1 MLKWSQVGESMDE
14 RSKKTLYIIMGLITA
29 MLLGTVYGSYLTPS
43 KTHLV
48 FGATYMTMNNPFYEV
63 INNELKK
70 EIEKKGDELIVRNPE
85 LDIDKQNEQI
95 EEFVAKKVDGIF
107 VNPIDS
113 SKLTSLQSAREAGIP
128 IIAIDAS
135 VDNTDLIDCLIESD
149 NYDAGV
155 LCAQNMMQ
163 RMQSA
168 NIVLLK
174 HSTVESAASRIQG
187 FVDTIKD
194 YPQYKIIDSAE
205 CEGQLERS
213 MPAMQAILKEHSNI
227 NVVMALNDPA
237 ALGALAAIESLNR
250 TNILVYG
257 VDGTP
262 DLKSL
267 IKQSP
272 LIAGTAAQ
280 SPIKFGTLAAKNMYK
295 ILERKDVPKT
305 IEVPVTLITKDNI
318 DSYNV
323 KGWQ

>member
-1 MLKWSQVGESMDE
+1 MDE
-14 RSKKTLYIIMGLITA
+14 RSKRTLNIIIGLVIA
-29 MLLGTVYGSYLTPS
+29 VLLGTIYSSYLMPQ

-70 EIEKKGDELIVRNPE
+70 EIEKEGDELIVRNPE

-95 EEFVAKKVDGIF
+95 EEFISKKVDGIF

-113 SKLTSLQSAREAGIP
+113 SKLTSLESAREAGIP

-135 VDNTDLIDCLIESD
+135 VENKDLINCVIESD

-155 LCAQNMMQ
+155 LCAQNMMK

-174 HSTVESAASRIQG
+174 HSTVESASSRIQG
-187 FVDTIKD
+187 FVDTIKNFS
-194 YPQYKIIDSAE
+194 QYKIIDSAE
-205 CEGQLERS
+205 CEGQLERTMPLMES
-213 MPAMQAILKEHSNI
+213 MLKKNSNI
-227 NVVMALNDPA
+227 DVVMALNDPS
-237 ALGALAAIESLNR
+237 ALGALAAIESMKR

-280 SPIKFGTLAAKNMYK
+280 FPLKFGKLAAKNIYYIIQGK
-295 ILERKDVPKT
+295 EVSRT
-305 IEVPVTLITKDNI
+305 IEVPVSLITKDNI
-318 DSYNV
+318 DSYNL

>member
-1 MLKWSQVGESMDE
+1 MDE
-14 RSKKTLYIIMGLITA
+14 RGKRTFHIIIGLVIA
-29 MLLGTVYGSYLTPS
+29 VLLGTVYSSYLMPP

-70 EIEKKGDELIVRNPE
+70 EIEKEGDELIVRNPE
-85 LDIDKQNEQI
+85 LNIDKQNEQI
-95 EEFVAKKVDGIF
+95 EEFISKKVDGIF

-113 SKLTSLQSAREAGIP
+113 SKLTSLESAREAGIP

-135 VDNTDLIDCLIESD
+135 VENKDLIDCVIESD

-155 LCAQNMMQ
+155 LCAQNMMK

-187 FVDTIKD
+187 FVDTIKN

-205 CEGQLERS
+205 CEGQLERAMPLMES
-213 MPAMQAILKEHSNI
+213 MLKKSSNI
-227 NVVMALNDPA
+227 DVVMALNDPS
-237 ALGALAAIESLNR
+237 ALGALAAIESMKR

-280 SPIKFGTLAAKNMYK
+280 FPLKFGKLAVKNMYYIIQSK
-295 ILERKDVPKT
+295 EVSKT
-305 IEVPVTLITKDNI
+305 IEVPVSLITKDNI

>member
-1 MLKWSQVGESMDE
+1 MDE
-14 RSKKTLYIIMGLITA
+14 RSKRTLHIIIGLVIA
-29 MLLGTVYGSYLTPS
+29 VLLGTVYSSYLMPQ

-70 EIEKKGDELIVRNPE
+70 EIEKEGDELIVRNPE
-85 LDIDKQNEQI
+85 LNIDKQNKQI
-95 EEFVAKKVDGIF
+95 EEFISKKVDGIF

-113 SKLTSLQSAREAGIP
+113 SKLTSLESAREAGIP

-135 VDNTDLIDCLIESD
+135 VENKDLIDCVIESD

-155 LCAQNMMQ
+155 LCAQDMMK

-168 NIVLLK
+168 DIVLLK
-174 HSTVESAASRIQG
+174 HSTVESAVSRIQG
-187 FVDTIKD
+187 FVDTIKN

-205 CEGQLERS
+205 CEGQLERAMPLMES
-213 MPAMQAILKEHSNI
+213 MLKKNSDI
-227 NVVMALNDPA
+227 DVVMALNDPS
-237 ALGALAAIESLNR
+237 ALGALAAIESMKR

-272 LIAGTAAQ
+272 LVAGTAAQ
-280 SPIKFGTLAAKNMYK
+280 SPIQFGRLAAKNMYYIIQRKEVSK
-295 ILERKDVPKT
+295 I
-305 IEVPVTLITKDNI
+305 IEVPVSLITKNNI

>member
-1 MLKWSQVGESMDE
+1 MDE
-14 RSKKTLYIIMGLITA
+14 RSKKTLYIIIGLITA
-29 MLLGTVYGSYLTPS
+29 MLLGTVYGSYLTLS
-43 KTHLV
+43 RTHLV
-48 FGATYMTMNNPFYEV
+48 FGVTYMTMNNPFYEV

-113 SKLTSLQSAREAGIP
+113 SKLTSLQSAREAGIT

-149 NYDAGV
+149 NYNAGV

-194 YPQYKIIDSAE
+194 YPQYKIIDFAE

>member
-1 MLKWSQVGESMDE
+1 MDE
-14 RSKKTLYIIMGLITA
+14 RSKKSLYIIIWLIVAT
-29 MLLGTVYGSYLTPS
+29 LLGTVYTSYLTPQ

-63 INNELKK
+63 INNELRK
-70 EIEKKGDELIVRNPE
+70 EIEQNGDELIVRNPE
-85 LDIDKQNEQI
+85 LDTDKQNEQI
-95 EEFVAKKVDGIF
+95 EEFISKKVDGIF

-113 SKLTSLQSAREAGIP
+113 KKLPSLESARKAGIP
-128 IIAIDAS
+128 VIAIDAS
-135 VDNTDLIDCLIESD
+135 VDNTDLIDCVIESD
-149 NYDAGV
+149 NYNAGV
-155 LCAQNMMQ
+155 LCAQNMMK

-194 YPQYKIIDSAE
+194 YPQYQIIDSAE
-205 CEGQLERS
+205 CEGQLERA
-213 MPAMQAILKEHSNI
+213 MPLMQTILKNHSNVD
-227 NVVMALNDPA
+227 VVMALNDPS

-250 TNILVYG
+250 QDIIVYG

-267 IKQSP
+267 IKQSS
-272 LIAGTAAQ
+272 LVAGTAAQ
-280 SPIKFGTLAAKNMYK
+280 SPLMFGKLSAKKMYD
-295 ILERKDVPKT
+295 ILQRKDIPKI

-318 DSYNV
+318 DSYSV

>member
-1 MLKWSQVGESMDE
+1 MDE
-14 RSKKTLYIIMGLITA
+14 RSKKTLYIIIGLIIA
-29 MLLGTVYGSYLTPS
+29 MLLGTVYGSYLIPS

-63 INNELKK
+63 INNALKK

-135 VDNTDLIDCLIESD
+135 ADNTDLIDCLIESD

-174 HSTVESAASRIQG
+174 HSTVESALSRIQG

-295 ILERKDVPKT
+295 ILERKDIPKT

>member
-1 MLKWSQVGESMDE
+1 MDE
-14 RSKKTLYIIMGLITA
+14 RSKRTLNIIIGLVIA
-29 MLLGTVYGSYLTPS
+29 VLLGTIYSSYLMPQ

-70 EIEKKGDELIVRNPE
+70 EIEKEGDELIVRNPE

-95 EEFVAKKVDGIF
+95 EEFISKKIDGIF

-113 SKLTSLQSAREAGIP
+113 SKLTSLESAREAGIP

-135 VDNTDLIDCLIESD
+135 VENKDLIDCVIESD

-155 LCAQNMMQ
+155 LCAQNMMK

-174 HSTVESAASRIQG
+174 HSTVESASSRIQG
-187 FVDTIKD
+187 FVDTIKNFS
-194 YPQYKIIDSAE
+194 QYKIIDSAE
-205 CEGQLERS
+205 CEGQLERAMPLMES
-213 MPAMQAILKEHSNI
+213 MLKKNSNI
-227 NVVMALNDPA
+227 DVVMALNDPS
-237 ALGALAAIESLNR
+237 ALGALAAIESMKR
-250 TNILVYG
+250 TNIQVYG

-280 SPIKFGTLAAKNMYK
+280 FPLKFGKLAAKNMYYIIQGK
-295 ILERKDVPKT
+295 EVSRT
-305 IEVPVTLITKDNI
+305 IEVPVSLITKDNI
-318 DSYNV
+318 DSYNL

>member
-1 MLKWSQVGESMDE
+1 MDE
-14 RSKKTLYIIMGLITA
+14 RSRKTLYIIIWVVIAT
-29 MLLGTVYGSYLTPS
+29 LLGTIYGSYVTPY

-70 EIEKKGDELIVRNPE
+70 EIEKEGDELIVRNPE
-85 LDIDKQNEQI
+85 LNIDKQNEQI
-95 EEFVAKKVDGIF
+95 EEFISKKVDGIF
-107 VNPIDS
+107 VNPIYS
-113 SKLTSLQSAREAGIP
+113 SKLTSLESAREAGIP

-135 VDNTDLIDCLIESD
+135 VENKDLIDCVIESD

-155 LCAQNMMQ
+155 LCAQDMMK

-168 NIVLLK
+168 DIVLLK
-174 HSTVESAASRIQG
+174 HSTVESAVSRIQG
-187 FVDTIKD
+187 FVDTIKN

-205 CEGQLERS
+205 CEGQLERA
-213 MPAMQAILKEHSNI
+213 MPVMQNILERHSKVDVAMS
-227 NVVMALNDPA
+227 LNDPS
-237 ALGALAAIESLNR
+237 ALGALAAIESMKR

-272 LIAGTAAQ
+272 LVAGTAAQ
-280 SPIKFGTLAAKNMYK
+280 SPIQFGRLAAKNMYS
-295 ILERKDVPKT
+295 ILNRKDVPEI

-318 DSYNV
+318 DTFNV
-323 KGWQ
+323 RGWQ

>member
-1 MLKWSQVGESMDE
+1 MDE
-14 RSKKTLYIIMGLITA
+14 RSKKSLYIIIWLIVAT
-29 MLLGTVYGSYLTPS
+29 LLGTVYTSYLTPQ
-43 KTHLV
+43 KTHLI

-63 INNELKK
+63 INNELRK
-70 EIEKKGDELIVRNPE
+70 EIEQNGDELIVRNPE
-85 LDIDKQNEQI
+85 LDTDKQNEQI
-95 EEFVAKKVDGIF
+95 EEFISKKVDGIF

-113 SKLTSLQSAREAGIP
+113 KKLPSLESARKAGIP
-128 IIAIDAS
+128 VIAIDAS
-135 VDNTDLIDCLIESD
+135 VDNTDLIDCVIESD
-149 NYDAGV
+149 NYNAGV
-155 LCAQNMMQ
+155 LCAQNMMK

-194 YPQYKIIDSAE
+194 YPQYQIIDSAE
-205 CEGQLERS
+205 CEGQLERA
-213 MPAMQAILKEHSNI
+213 MPLMQTILKNHSNVD
-227 NVVMALNDPA
+227 VVMALNDPS

-250 TNILVYG
+250 QDIIVYG

-262 DLKSL
+262 DLKLL

-280 SPIKFGTLAAKNMYK
+280 SPLMFGKLSAKKMYD
-295 ILERKDVPKT
+295 ILQRKDIPKI
-305 IEVPVTLITKDNI
+305 IEVPVTMITKDNI
-318 DSYNV
+318 DSYSV

>member
-1 MLKWSQVGESMDE
+1 MDE
-14 RSKKTLYIIMGLITA
+14 RSRKTLYIIIWVVIAT
-29 MLLGTVYGSYLTPS
+29 LLGTIYGSYVTPY

-70 EIEKKGDELIVRNPE
+70 EIEKEGDELIVRNPE
-85 LDIDKQNEQI
+85 LNIDKQNEQI
-95 EEFVAKKVDGIF
+95 EEFISKKVDGIF

-113 SKLTSLQSAREAGIP
+113 SKLTSLESAREAGIP

-135 VDNTDLIDCLIESD
+135 VENKDLIDCVIESD

-155 LCAQNMMQ
+155 LCAQDMMK

-168 NIVLLK
+168 DIVLLK
-174 HSTVESAASRIQG
+174 HSTVESAVSRIQG
-187 FVDTIKD
+187 FLDTIKN

-205 CEGQLERS
+205 CEGQLERAMPLMES
-213 MPAMQAILKEHSNI
+213 MLKKNSDI
-227 NVVMALNDPA
+227 DVVMALNDPS
-237 ALGALAAIESLNR
+237 ALGALAAIESMKR

-272 LIAGTAAQ
+272 LVAGTAAQ
-280 SPIKFGTLAAKNMYK
+280 SPIQFGRLAAKNMYS
-295 ILERKDVPKT
+295 ILNRKDVPEI

-318 DSYNV
+318 DTFNV
-323 KGWQ
+323 RGWQ

>member
-1 MLKWSQVGESMDE
+1 MDE
-14 RSKKTLYIIMGLITA
+14 RSKRTLHIIMGLIIA

-85 LDIDKQNEQI
+85 LDLDKQNEQI
-95 EEFVAKKVDGIF
+95 EQFIKKKVDGIF

-174 HSTVESAASRIQG
+174 HSTVESALSRIQG

-295 ILERKDVPKT
+295 ILERKDIPKT
-305 IEVPVTLITKDNI
+305 IEVPVTFITKDNI

>member
-1 MLKWSQVGESMDE
+1 MDE
-14 RSKKTLYIIMGLITA
+14 RSRKTLYVIIGVVVSI
-29 MLLGTVYGSYLTPS
+29 LLGTIYSSYLSPQ

-70 EIEKKGDELIVRNPE
+70 EIEQNGDELIVRNPE
-85 LDIDKQNEQI
+85 LDTKKQNEQI
-95 EEFVAKKVDGIF
+95 EQFINKKVDGIF
-107 VNPIDS
+107 VNPIASDQ
-113 SKLTSLQSAREAGIP
+113 LTSLESARKAGIP
-128 IIAIDAS
+128 VVAIDAS
-135 VDNTDLIDCLIESD
+135 VENMDLIDCVIESD

-155 LCAQNMMQ
+155 LCAQNMMK

-174 HSTVESAASRIQG
+174 HSTIESAASRIQG
-187 FVDTIKD
+187 FVDTIRNQS
-194 YPQYKIIDSAE
+194 QYKIIDSAE
-205 CEGQLERS
+205 CEGQLERAMPLMQS
-213 MPAMQAILKEHSNI
+213 MLEKHSDVD
-227 NVVMALNDPA
+227 VVMALNDPA
-237 ALGALAAIESLNR
+237 ALGALATIESLNR
-250 TNILVYG
+250 KNIIVYG

-267 IKQSP
+267 IKQST

-280 SPIKFGTLAAKNMYK
+280 SPLKFGKLAAKNMYN
-295 ILERKDVPKT
+295 ILQGKDVPKI
-305 IEVPVTLITKDNI
+305 IEVPVSFISKDNI

>member
-1 MLKWSQVGESMDE
+1 MDE
-14 RSKKTLYIIMGLITA
+14 RSKRTLKIIIGLVVA
-29 MLLGTVYGSYLTPS
+29 VLLGTVYSSYLMPQ

-70 EIEKKGDELIVRNPE
+70 EIEKEGDELIVCTPE
-85 LDIDKQNEQI
+85 LNIDKQNEQI
-95 EEFVAKKVDGIF
+95 EEFISKKVDGIF

-113 SKLTSLQSAREAGIP
+113 SKLTSLESAREAGIP

-135 VDNTDLIDCLIESD
+135 VENKDLIDCVIESD

-155 LCAQNMMQ
+155 LCAQDIMK

-168 NIVLLK
+168 DIVLLK
-174 HSTVESAASRIQG
+174 HSTVESAVSRIQG
-187 FVDTIKD
+187 FVDTIKN

-205 CEGQLERS
+205 CEGQLERA
-213 MPAMQAILKEHSNI
+213 MPVMQNILERHSKVD
-227 NVVMALNDPA
+227 VVMSLNDPS
-237 ALGALAAIESLNR
+237 ALGALAAIESMKR

-272 LIAGTAAQ
+272 LVAGTAAQ
-280 SPIKFGTLAAKNMYK
+280 SPIQFGRLAAKNMYS
-295 ILERKDVPKT
+295 ILNRKDVPEI

-318 DSYNV
+318 DTFNV
-323 KGWQ
+323 RGWQ

>member
-1 MLKWSQVGESMDE
+1 MDE
-14 RSKKTLYIIMGLITA
+14 RSKKTLYIIIGLITA
-29 MLLGTVYGSYLTPS
+29 MLLGTVYGSYLIPS

-85 LDIDKQNEQI
+85 LDTKKQNEQI
-95 EEFVAKKVDGIF
+95 EQFIEKKVDGIF
-107 VNPIDS
+107 VNPIASDQ
-113 SKLTSLQSAREAGIP
+113 LPSLESAKKAGIP
-128 IIAIDAS
+128 VIAIDAS
-135 VDNTDLIDCLIESD
+135 VENKDLIDCVIESD
-149 NYDAGV
+149 NYNAGV
-155 LCAQNMMQ
+155 LCAQNMMK

-187 FVDTIKD
+187 FVDTIKNS
-194 YPQYKIIDSAE
+194 PQYKIIDSAE
-205 CEGQLERS
+205 CEGQLERAMPLMQS
-213 MPAMQAILKEHSNI
+213 MLKKHNHVD
-227 NVVMALNDPA
+227 VVMALNDPS

-280 SPIKFGTLAAKNMYK
+280 FPLKFGKLAAKNMYH
-295 ILERKDVPKT
+295 IIQGEEVSKT

-318 DSYNV
+318 DSYNI

>member
-1 MLKWSQVGESMDE
+1 MDE
-14 RSKKTLYIIMGLITA
+14 RSKRTLHIIIGLVIA
-29 MLLGTVYGSYLTPS
+29 VLLGTVYSSYLMPQ

-70 EIEKKGDELIVRNPE
+70 EIEKEGDELIVRNPE
-85 LDIDKQNEQI
+85 LNIDKQNKQI
-95 EEFVAKKVDGIF
+95 EEFISKKVDGIF

-113 SKLTSLQSAREAGIP
+113 SKLTSLESAREAGIP

-135 VDNTDLIDCLIESD
+135 VENKDLIDCVIESD

-155 LCAQNMMQ
+155 LCAQDMMK

-168 NIVLLK
+168 DIVLLK
-174 HSTVESAASRIQG
+174 HSTVESAVSRIQG
-187 FVDTIKD
+187 FVDTIKN

-205 CEGQLERS
+205 CEGQLERAMPLMES
-213 MPAMQAILKEHSNI
+213 MLKKNSDI
-227 NVVMALNDPA
+227 DVVMALNDPS
-237 ALGALAAIESLNR
+237 ALGALAAIESMKR

-272 LIAGTAAQ
+272 LVAGTAAQ
-280 SPIKFGTLAAKNMYK
+280 SPIQFGRLAAKNMYYIIQRKEVSK
-295 ILERKDVPKT
+295 I
-305 IEVPVTLITKDNI
+305 IEVPVSLITKGNI

>member
-1 MLKWSQVGESMDE
+1 MDE
-14 RSKKTLYIIMGLITA
+14 RSKRTLKIIIGLVVA
-29 MLLGTVYGSYLTPS
+29 VLLGTVYSSYLMPQ

-63 INNELKK
+63 IDNELKK
-70 EIEKKGDELIVRNPE
+70 DIEKEGDELIVRNPE
-85 LDIDKQNEQI
+85 LDIEKQNQQI
-95 EEFVAKKVDGIF
+95 EEFVAMKVDGIF

-113 SKLTSLQSAREAGIP
+113 SKLTSLESAREAGIP

-135 VDNTDLIDCLIESD
+135 VENKDLIDCVIESD

-155 LCAQNMMQ
+155 LCAQDMMK

-168 NIVLLK
+168 DIVLLK
-174 HSTVESAASRIQG
+174 HSTVESAVSRIQG
-187 FVDTIKD
+187 FVDTIKN

-205 CEGQLERS
+205 CEGQLERA
-213 MPAMQAILKEHSNI
+213 MPVMQNILERHSKVD
-227 NVVMALNDPA
+227 VVMSLNDPS
-237 ALGALAAIESLNR
+237 ALGALAAIESMKR

-272 LIAGTAAQ
+272 LVAGTAAQ
-280 SPIKFGTLAAKNMYK
+280 SPIQFGRLAAKNMYS
-295 ILERKDVPKT
+295 LLNRKDVPEI

-318 DSYNV
+318 DTFNV
-323 KGWQ
+323 RGWQ

>member
-1 MLKWSQVGESMDE
+1 MDE
-14 RSKKTLYIIMGLITA
+14 RSKRTLHIIIGLVIA
-29 MLLGTVYGSYLTPS
+29 VLLGTVYSSYLMPQ

-70 EIEKKGDELIVRNPE
+70 EIEKEGDELIVRNPE
-85 LDIDKQNEQI
+85 LNIDKQNEQI
-95 EEFVAKKVDGIF
+95 EEFISKKVDGIF

-113 SKLTSLQSAREAGIP
+113 SKLTSLESAREAGIP

-135 VDNTDLIDCLIESD
+135 VENKDLIDCVIESD

-155 LCAQNMMQ
+155 LCAQDMMK

-168 NIVLLK
+168 DIVLLK
-174 HSTVESAASRIQG
+174 HSSVESAVSRIQG
-187 FVDTIKD
+187 FVDTIKN

-205 CEGQLERS
+205 CEGQLERAMPLMES
-213 MPAMQAILKEHSNI
+213 MLKKNSDI
-227 NVVMALNDPA
+227 DVVMALNDPS
-237 ALGALAAIESLNR
+237 ALGALAAIESMKR

-272 LIAGTAAQ
+272 LVAGTAAQ
-280 SPIKFGTLAAKNMYK
+280 SPIQFGRLAAKNMYYIIQRKEVSK
-295 ILERKDVPKT
+295 I
-305 IEVPVTLITKDNI
+305 IEVPVSLITKDNI

>member
-1 MLKWSQVGESMDE
+1 MDE
-14 RSKKTLYIIMGLITA
+14 RSKRTLNIIIGLVIA
-29 MLLGTVYGSYLTPS
+29 VLLGTIYSSYLMPQ

-70 EIEKKGDELIVRNPE
+70 EIEKEGDELIVRNPE

-95 EEFVAKKVDGIF
+95 QEFISKKVDGIF

-113 SKLTSLQSAREAGIP
+113 SKLTSLESAREAGIP

-135 VDNTDLIDCLIESD
+135 VENKDLIDCVIESD

-155 LCAQNMMQ
+155 LCAQNMMK

-174 HSTVESAASRIQG
+174 HSTVESASSRIQG
-187 FVDTIKD
+187 FVDTIKNFS
-194 YPQYKIIDSAE
+194 QYKIIDSAE
-205 CEGQLERS
+205 CEGQLERAMPLMES
-213 MPAMQAILKEHSNI
+213 MLKKNSNI
-227 NVVMALNDPA
+227 DVVMALNDPS
-237 ALGALAAIESLNR
+237 ALGALAAIESMKR

-280 SPIKFGTLAAKNMYK
+280 FPLKFGKLAAKNMYYIIQGK
-295 ILERKDVPKT
+295 EVSRT
-305 IEVPVTLITKDNI
+305 IEVPVSLITKDNI
-318 DSYNV
+318 DSYNL

>member
-1 MLKWSQVGESMDE
+1 MDE
-14 RSKKTLYIIMGLITA
+14 RSKKTLYIIIGLITA
-29 MLLGTVYGSYLTPS
+29 MLLGTVYGSYLIPS

-70 EIEKKGDELIVRNPE
+70 EIKKKGDELIVRNPE

-174 HSTVESAASRIQG
+174 HSTVESALSRIQG
-187 FVDTIKD
+187 FVDIIKD
-194 YPQYKIIDSAE
+194 YPQYKIIDFAE

-280 SPIKFGTLAAKNMYK
+280 SPIKFGMLAAKNMYK

>member
-1 MLKWSQVGESMDE
+1 MDE
-14 RSKKTLYIIMGLITA
+14 RSKRTLNIIIGLVIA
-29 MLLGTVYGSYLTPS
+29 VLLGTIYSSYLMPQ

-70 EIEKKGDELIVRNPE
+70 EIEKEGDELIVRNPE

-95 EEFVAKKVDGIF
+95 EEFISKKVDGIF

-113 SKLTSLQSAREAGIP
+113 SKLTSLESAREAGIP

-135 VDNTDLIDCLIESD
+135 VENKDLINCVIESD

-155 LCAQNMMQ
+155 LCAQNMMK

-174 HSTVESAASRIQG
+174 HSTVESASSRIQG
-187 FVDTIKD
+187 FVDTIKNFS
-194 YPQYKIIDSAE
+194 QYKIIDSAE
-205 CEGQLERS
+205 CEGQLERTMPLMES
-213 MPAMQAILKEHSNI
+213 MLKKNSNI
-227 NVVMALNDPA
+227 DVVMALNDPS
-237 ALGALAAIESLNR
+237 ALGALAAIESMKR

-280 SPIKFGTLAAKNMYK
+280 FPLKFGKLAAKNMYYIIQGK
-295 ILERKDVPKT
+295 EVSRT
-305 IEVPVTLITKDNI
+305 IEVPVSLITKDNI
-318 DSYNV
+318 DSYNL

>member
-1 MLKWSQVGESMDE
+1 MDE
-14 RSKKTLYIIMGLITA
+14 RSKRTLNIIIGLVIA
-29 MLLGTVYGSYLTPS
+29 VLLGTVYSSYLMPQ

-70 EIEKKGDELIVRNPE
+70 EIEKRGDELIVRNPE
-85 LDIDKQNEQI
+85 LDIDKQNKQI
-95 EEFVAKKVDGIF
+95 EEFISKKVDGIF

-113 SKLTSLQSAREAGIP
+113 SKLTSLESAKEAGIP

-135 VDNTDLIDCLIESD
+135 VENKDLIDCVIESD

-155 LCAQNMMQ
+155 LCAQNMMK

-187 FVDTIKD
+187 FVDTIKN

-205 CEGQLERS
+205 CEGQLERAMPLMES
-213 MPAMQAILKEHSNI
+213 MLKKSSNI
-227 NVVMALNDPA
+227 DVVMALNDPS
-237 ALGALAAIESLNR
+237 ALGALAAIESCNR

-280 SPIKFGTLAAKNMYK
+280 FPLKFGKLAAKNMYYIIQSK
-295 ILERKDVPKT
+295 EVSKT
-305 IEVPVTLITKDNI
+305 IEVPVSLITKDNI

>member
-1 MLKWSQVGESMDE
+1 MDE
-14 RSKKTLYIIMGLITA
+14 RSKKTLYIIIGLITA

-48 FGATYMTMNNPFYEV
+48 FGATYVTMNNPFYEV

-174 HSTVESAASRIQG
+174 HSTVESALSRIQG

-205 CEGQLERS
+205 CKGQLERS

-227 NVVMALNDPA
+227 AVVMALNDPA

-295 ILERKDVPKT
+295 ILERKDIPKT

>member
-1 MLKWSQVGESMDE
+1 MLKCTQVGESMDE
-14 RSKKTLYIIMGLITA
+14 RSKKTLYIIIGLITA
-29 MLLGTVYGSYLTPS
+29 MLLGTVYGSYLIPS

-174 HSTVESAASRIQG
+174 HSTVESALSRIQG

-194 YPQYKIIDSAE
+194 YPQYKIIDFAE

-213 MPAMQAILKEHSNI
+213 MPAMQAILKEHNNI

-280 SPIKFGTLAAKNMYK
+280 SPIKFGMLAAKNMYK

>member
-1 MLKWSQVGESMDE
+1 MDE
-14 RSKKTLYIIMGLITA
+14 RSKRTLKIIIGLVVA
-29 MLLGTVYGSYLTPS
+29 VLLGTVYSSYLMPQ

-70 EIEKKGDELIVRNPE
+70 EIEKEGDELIVRNPE
-85 LDIDKQNEQI
+85 LNIDKQNEQI
-95 EEFVAKKVDGIF
+95 EEFISKKVDGIF

-113 SKLTSLQSAREAGIP
+113 SKLTSLESAREAGIP

-135 VDNTDLIDCLIESD
+135 VENKDLIDCVIESD

-155 LCAQNMMQ
+155 LCAQDMMK

-168 NIVLLK
+168 DIVLLK
-174 HSTVESAASRIQG
+174 HSTVESAVSRIQG
-187 FVDTIKD
+187 FVDTIKN

-205 CEGQLERS
+205 CEGQLERA
-213 MPAMQAILKEHSNI
+213 MPVMQNILERHSKVD
-227 NVVMALNDPA
+227 VVMSLNDPS
-237 ALGALAAIESLNR
+237 ALGALAAIESMKR

-272 LIAGTAAQ
+272 LVAGTAAQ
-280 SPIKFGTLAAKNMYK
+280 SPIQFGRLAAKNMYS
-295 ILERKDVPKT
+295 LLNRKDVPEI

-318 DSYNV
+318 DTFNV
-323 KGWQ
+323 RGWQ